1 MDLKT
6 VGQNIKKYRIEKGI
20 KQEALAEMADLTP
33 NYIGMLER
41 GDKTP
46 SLNTLVNIAN
56 ALGITSDMLLCDVL
70 NASYEIKSSL
80 VLDKI
85 NNLPPK
91 EQKRIYAVIEIC
103 LNLQNNKR
111 FFTKSVQNHRLCL
124 IFIDLLLFS

>member
-56 ALGITSDMLLCDVL
+56 ALGITSDMLLC
-70 NASYEIKSSL
+70 YEIKSSL

-91 EQKRIYAVIEIC
+91 EQKRIYAVIE
-103 LNLQNNKR
+103 
-111 FFTKSVQNHRLCL
+111 T
-124 IFIDLLLFS
+124 LLEFAE

>member
-70 NASYEIKSSL
+70 NAGYEIKSSL

-91 EQKRIYAVIEIC
+91 EQKRIYAVIE
-103 LNLQNNKR
+103 
-111 FFTKSVQNHRLCL
+111 T
-124 IFIDLLLFS
+124 LLEFAE

>member
-70 NASYEIKSSL
+70 NACHAATLTLMWE
-80 VLDKI
+80 
-85 NNLPPK
+85 N
-91 EQKRIYAVIEIC
+91 R
-103 LNLQNNKR
+103 
-111 FFTKSVQNHRLCL
+111 
-124 IFIDLLLFS
+124 

>member
-91 EQKRIYAVIEIC
+91 EQKRIYAVIE
-103 LNLQNNKR
+103 
-111 FFTKSVQNHRLCL
+111 S
-124 IFIDLLLFS
+124 LLEFAE